1 MIQHLPADSAAAHAI
16 HGPWGNTEALLWDI
30 STHLRELLSLTYNAN
45 RAKGAQP
52 VSLPHLPTPEPTEY
66 QRARKQQ
73 EEAGS
78 AEERADLLRVLA
90 RKR

>member
-1 MIQHLPADSAAAHAI
+1 MIQHLPANSAAVHAI

-30 STHLRELLSLTYNAN
+30 STHLRDLISLFYNAN
-45 RAKGAQP
+45 RAKGAQT
-52 VSLPHLPTPEPTEY
+52 VQLPHLPTPEPTEY
-66 QRARKQQ
+66 QRARKAEQ
-73 EEAGS
+73 EAGS